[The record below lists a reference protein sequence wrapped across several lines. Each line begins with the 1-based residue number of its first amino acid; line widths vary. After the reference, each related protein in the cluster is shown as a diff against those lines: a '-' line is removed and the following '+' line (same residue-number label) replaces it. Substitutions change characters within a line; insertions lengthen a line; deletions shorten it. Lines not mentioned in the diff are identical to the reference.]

1 MTDKADR
8 LSILQVCSAS
18 RIIYGAVHSL
28 LTLAEAQRAQGHRVE
43 FLTRVGKRFGDD
55 VRGLGYTAHDVKI
68 RTKIDLIAIAQ
79 MRRVIRRGK
88 FDVVHTHLSTSTVNG
103 TLAAKTA
110 GVPSVATVHGLS
122 GKYSFVA
129 ANHLIAVS
137 GQAKQHM
144 VRQGLSADKISVV
157 YNGVHPPQN
166 VPSVED
172 ARACLH
178 LEGASPILGTVAR
191 ISRVKGIEYALEA
204 VSKLIGDFP
213 NLRYVIVGDG
223 DRMESCQALAGKL
236 GIANHVIF
244 AGYQRDVS
252 RYLVAM
258 DLMLFPSIQ
267 EAMGMAIVEAFLV
280 GVPVV
285 GTEVGGI
292 PEVISPDCGALVPK
306 ADADALAA
314 KTAELL
320 RSPAT
325 LQSMGSAAKTRAR
338 TLFGVET
345 MAART
350 EHVYRGLLDQ
360 AYSLPLDVDSP
371 CRVPQK
377 SEEVAKQL

>member
-1 MTDKADR
+1 MTDRADR

-28 LTLAEAQRAQGHRVE
+28 LTLAEAQREQGHRVE

-55 VRGLGYTAHDVKI
+55 VRGLGYKAHDVKI

-79 MRRVIRRGK
+79 MRRIIRNGN

-122 GKYSFVA
+122 GKFSFIA

-137 GQAKQHM
+137 EQAKRHM
-144 VRQGLSADKISVV
+144 VKQGLSADKISVV
-157 YNGVHPPQN
+157 YNGVHAPKD
-166 VPSVED
+166 VPGVAE
-172 ARACLH
+172 ARTILQ

-204 VSKLIGDFP
+204 VCKLIGDFP
-213 NLRYVIVGDG
+213 NLRYIIVGDG
-223 DRMESCQALAGKL
+223 DRMESCQALADKL
-236 GIANHVIF
+236 GIANHVVF
-244 AGYQRDVS
+244 TGYQRDVS

-280 GVPVV
+280 GVPVI

-306 ADADALAA
+306 ADAGALAA

-320 RSPAT
+320 RSPET
-325 LQSMGSAAKTRAR
+325 LRSMGSAARTRAR
-338 TLFGVET
+338 TLFGVDT

-350 EHVYRGLLDQ
+350 EHVYRGLLDHT
-360 AYSLPLDVDSP
+360 YRLPLDVDSP
-371 CRVPQK
+371 CGLPRE
-377 SEEVAKQL
+377 SEEVATQP